1 VSCVRVCCTSAVCL
15 MRVHPVAGKN
25 VMLLPVGRSDDGAHS
40 QNEKLDKVNY
50 INGIKLL
57 GSYVNEFAK
66 LSASA

>member
-1 VSCVRVCCTSAVCL
+1 
-15 MRVHPVAGKN
+15 
-25 VMLLPVGRSDDGAHS
+25 MLLPVGRSDDGAHS